1 MKSIWELNVKDMI
14 SPVVRKMQIDVRRAF
29 GAMAVHGD
37 QLQKPI
43 QAASDKVKEQGDIF
57 GAIGE
62 KISGV
67 FSMDSLQSFAGQVY
81 DTGTKMQTLNNV
93 IDYTSGSSEEAAK
106 NHAFLNG
113 MIDKMKLPLV
123 ETTEG
128 FSQFNAAMM
137 GTRLAGEPARKIFE
151 GVSTAV
157 TGMHLPAEKAQSVF
171 NALSQMVSKGKVSS
185 EELRQQMGE
194 ALPGSFSLA
203 AKAMGKTD
211 QEFTKMMDNGE
222 VLAEDFLPKFAK
234 ALQDNYVGAVETASQ
249 SSTAKM
255 TDFNNKYIQLQLK
268 LFEIMEPVVSKVLE
282 LATAVLPKVET
293 AITAVWNAVTGSPVL
308 QYAFDL
314 VTAAVKGLWDI
325 AVSVFAF
332 FQEHEFLFYMIAGA
346 VTAFAVAVGLLS
358 AAITIAEIAF
368 GALNFVMGITPL
380 GWIIIAIGALVGLVI
395 YASNHINEMKA
406 AIFGFGEAFKQV
418 LTNIGQFFVKTF
430 EPIFTA
436 IDEFKK
442 GNVGNAVKAAGQ
454 LLFNLTPIGA
464 INNARVLNDNV
475 AERYTNGRDEEM
487 ARLLKNAPADTK
499 AAKDKTHSPAG
510 PTKQPG
516 VLPLAPPSKGT
527 PSAGSNNNSGTSGA
541 GGKNII
547 INIQHLVGEV
557 KFIGGLKEN
566 IPGFKS
572 QLKEALLSV
581 VNDTELSAG

>member
-1 MKSIWELNVKDMI
+1 MKSVWELNVKDLI
-14 SPVVRKMQIDVRRAF
+14 SPAVRKMQMTVRRAF
-29 GAMAVHGD
+29 GEMAVHGD

-43 QAASDKVKEQGDIF
+43 KDAADKVKEQGSIF
-57 GAIGE
+57 GAIGD
-62 KISGV
+62 KISGA
-67 FSMDSLQSFAGQVY
+67 FSIDSLQSFAGQVY

-113 MIDKMKLPLV
+113 MIDKMKLPLI

-211 QEFTKMMDNGE
+211 QEFTKMMDNGD

-282 LATAVLPKVET
+282 LATDVLPKVET
-293 AITAVWNAVTGSPVL
+293 AITSVWNAVTGSPAL
-308 QYAFDL
+308 QYAFNL
-314 VTAAVKGLWDI
+314 VKEAVKGLWDI
-325 AVSVFAF
+325 AVSVFNF
-332 FQEHEFLFYMIAGA
+332 FREHEVLFYIIAGG
-346 VTAFAVAVGLLS
+346 VIAFAIAVGALS

-380 GWIIIAIGALVGLVI
+380 GWIIIAIGALVGLVV

-442 GNVGNAVKAAGQ
+442 GNIGNAVKAAGQ

-464 INNARVLNDNV
+464 INNARVLNDKV
-475 AERYTNGRDEEM
+475 GDRYTKGRDGEM
-487 ARLLKNAPADTK
+487 QRLLKNAPADPK
-499 AAKDKTHSPAG
+499 AAKDKAHSPPG
-510 PTKQPG
+510 PTKQAG
-516 VLPLAPPSKGT
+516 VLPLTPPSKGT
-527 PSAGSNNNSGTSGA
+527 PSGTDGSSGA
-541 GGKNII
+541 ASGGGKNII